1 VAHLQFLGLHLL
13 VAVVAVQTHQMPQEQ
28 MADQAVVV

>member
-13 VAVVAVQTHQMPQEQ
+13 VAVVAVQTHQMRLEQ
-28 MADQAVVV
+28 TVAQAVAA